1 MVCRIMGNKGI
12 GIYVLTLLLVL
23 FMASCS
29 STRTLKKNGSCG
41 DFSETEY
48 MEKLL
53 SHAEG
58 WDAVTAK
65 MSVSLKLNGKNTG
78 KVNGTLRIKRGEVI
92 QMSLTPFLGIE
103 VGRAEIS
110 PEGLLLIDRMNKR
123 YVQVGFDELKKRT
136 NIVLSYSILEALFLN
151 EMFLPGKETLTMRD
165 KSSFDWTV
173 ASPEVVLTTKKTKTF
188 NYQFRTKAPE
198 GWLKQSH
205 IGLTGTAYALNWMYD
220 EFQPLGQSMFPTY
233 MHVLFEGGKNP
244 NTATFNLSRL
254 SVNAD
259 WETRTEVSKKYQK
272 VELEEVIKMLVK

>member
-1 MVCRIMGNKGI
+1 MVCRIMENKGI
-12 GIYVLTLLLVL
+12 GINALTLLLVL

-29 STRTLKKNGSCG
+29 STRNLKKSDIFS
-41 DFSETEY
+41 DFSESEY
-48 MEKLL
+48 MGKIL
-53 SHAEG
+53 SHAER
-58 WDAVTAK
+58 WEAVTAK

-92 QMSLTPFLGIE
+92 QMSFTPFLGIE

-110 PEGLLLIDRMNKR
+110 PEGLLVIDRMNKR
-123 YVQVGFDELKKRT
+123 YVQVGFDELKRRT
-136 NIVLSYSILEALFLN
+136 SVDLSYPILEALFLN
-151 EMFLPGKETLTMRD
+151 EMFLPGKEGLTMRD

-173 ASPEVVLTTKKTKTF
+173 ALPEVVLSAKRTKTF
-188 NYQFRTKAPE
+188 GYQFRTEAPE

-220 EFQPLGQSMFPTY
+220 AFQPLEQSVFPTY
-233 MHVLFEGGKNP
+233 MHVSFEGGKKT
-244 NTATFNLSRL
+244 NTATFSLSRL
-254 SVNAD
+254 SVNTD